1 MADRYYT
8 VLDFMVSE
16 LQLKGLERDIY
27 AIIYGFCQAGRT
39 YTGSLQYLADWTLTT
54 KQGVI
59 KVLKKLEEKG
69 LLIKEE
75 KIINNVKFNEYKTVR
90 PEVNSSQ
97 LKVNSSQLS
106 LPVCNIGDIDSQHSL
121 TGVVNR
127 VERGSQQ
134 SLPNNKDINK
144 DDNKEDNLLTGFDLN
159 KEEKERLSGALSD
172 FSEMRK
178 KITKPLT
185 NRALQII
192 INKLSTLSNGNVD
205 IAIEILENSIANSW
219 QGVFPLKQ
227 EDKKAR
233 KEAPANDIIDYPF

>member
-1 MADRYYT
+1 MKAISIYSQHCRVDFSKNIQYPIYAKARLAIYFLQRHYKPAIFATVQSVNSGFFLYRFRGLEMADRYYT

-97 LKVNSSQLS
+97 LS

-144 DDNKEDNLLTGFDLN
+144 GDNKEDNLLTGFDLN

-178 KITKPLT
+178 KIKKPLT
-185 NRALQII
+185 NRA
-192 INKLSTLSNGNVD
+192 
-205 IAIEILENSIANSW
+205 
-219 QGVFPLKQ
+219 
-227 EDKKAR
+227 
-233 KEAPANDIIDYPF
+233 